1 MSYLNKYCRYLTNS
15 NYHVLEEMRLK
26 LNTLSANISVTVHCK
41 KIKNKVY
48 KITYNVLTLGGKI
61 KGKNNSRKSR

>member
-1 MSYLNKYCRYLTNS
+1 
-15 NYHVLEEMRLK
+15 VLEEMRLK